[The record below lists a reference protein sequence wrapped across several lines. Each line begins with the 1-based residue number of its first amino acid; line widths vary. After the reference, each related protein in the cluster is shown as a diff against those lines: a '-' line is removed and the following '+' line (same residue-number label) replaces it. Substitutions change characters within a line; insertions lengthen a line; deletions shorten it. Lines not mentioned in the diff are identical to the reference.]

1 MSRSRKKVTRVMPNP
16 IITRCTSLRGSVPKR
31 LTVDL
36 PWRVAELVLADRQG
50 LEREV
55 VVAERGDVEAL
66 HPVAD
71 PVPVRAVVDDDE
83 RRLLIDDL
91 LDLAVERLPVG
102 RVQLEPGLIHQLA
115 GQAAAP
121 VAVEGVGTALAVGAE
136 RRDLIGVAD
145 VVRPV
150 PLAHLGVPAIL
161 LRVRGE

>member
-31 LTVDL
+31 LTADL
-36 PWRVAELVLADRQG
+36 PWRVAELVLADCQG

-55 VVAERGDVEAL
+55 IVAERGDVEAL

-71 PVPVRAVVDDDE
+71 RVPVRAVVGDHE
-83 RRLLIDDL
+83 RRLLVDDL
-91 LDLAVERLPVG
+91 LDLAVKGLPLC

-121 VAVEGVGTALAVGAE
+121 VAVEGVGTALAVAAE
-136 RRDLIGVAD
+136 RRDLVGVDD
-145 VVRPV
+145 VVGPV
-150 PLAHLGVPAIL
+150 PLAHLRVPA
-161 LRVRGE
+161 